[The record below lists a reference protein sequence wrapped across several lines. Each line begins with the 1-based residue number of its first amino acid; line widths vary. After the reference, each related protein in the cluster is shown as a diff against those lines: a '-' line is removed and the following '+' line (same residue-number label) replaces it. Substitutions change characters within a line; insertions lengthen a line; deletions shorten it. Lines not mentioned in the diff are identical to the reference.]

1 MTKTSLDTEKL
12 ISLLEKMI
20 DTRYMMLKELDF
32 ENHTYAHDYKKKHY
46 DPLKEELR
54 TLLEPFQNINK
65 N

>member
-32 ENHTYAHDYKKKHY
+32 ENHRYVSEYKKNNY
-46 DPLKEELR
+46 EPIIEELKK
-54 TLLEPFQNINK
+54 LLVYVNEH
-65 N
+65 